1 MADTQSPAA
10 APAVADDP
18 ETARIRFRARQKA
31 DFYRHL
37 VSFLVVGAVL
47 AALDALTS
55 PDSLWFYWPM
65 GIWGIGLVL
74 HFADVYVMGEGT
86 RLEERILRHEMERH
100 HHARG
105 G

>member
-1 MADTQSPAA
+1 MADTQIPAA
-10 APAVADDP
+10 EPAVAEDR
-18 ETARIRFRARQKA
+18 ETVRIRLRARQKA

-37 VSFLVVGAVL
+37 ASFLVGGAVL
-47 AALDALTS
+47 AALDVLTS
-55 PDSLWFYWPM
+55 PDTLWFHWPM

-86 RLEERILRHEMERH
+86 RLEERIMRHEMERH

-105 G
+105 